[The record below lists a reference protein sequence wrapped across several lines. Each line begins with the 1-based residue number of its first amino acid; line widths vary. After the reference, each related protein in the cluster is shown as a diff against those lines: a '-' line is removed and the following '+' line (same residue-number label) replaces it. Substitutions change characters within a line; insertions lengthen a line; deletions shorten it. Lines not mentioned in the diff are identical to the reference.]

1 MNEIKSSL
9 IKDIMTEK
17 VIAVTKDTTISE
29 LSKILIKNKISGVPV
44 IDDEGKLI
52 GMVTDAD
59 IITED
64 MEPIFPIYFDPLII
78 SYAFIEN
85 FEKYRKDIKEYLE
98 TPIEEIMTRR
108 VKSVKRETPVSE
120 AAKIMVRDKV
130 NRIPVVDEYN
140 KVIGIVARAD
150 ILKSMVTE
158 AEKKIGSKK

>member
-1 MNEIKSSL
+1 MKVNL
-9 IKDIMTEK
+9 VKDVMTEK
-17 VIAVTKDTTISE
+17 VITVSKNTTVGE
-29 LSKILIKNKISGVPV
+29 LSRILLKNKISGLPV
-44 IDDEGKLI
+44 VDDAGKLI

-85 FEKYRKDIKEYLE
+85 FEKYKKDIKEYLK
-98 TPIEEIMTRR
+98 TPVGEIMSRR
-108 VKSVKRETPVSE
+108 VKSVKKDTPVSE
-120 AAKIMVRDKV
+120 AAKIMVRDKI
-130 NRIPVVDEYN
+130 NRIPVVDENN

-158 AEKKIGSKK
+158 AEKASDNNIQK

>member
-1 MNEIKSSL
+1 MNEMKVNL

-17 VIAVTKDTTISE
+17 VITVTKNTTIGE
-29 LSKILIKNKISGVPV
+29 LSKILLKSKISGVPV
-44 IDDEGKLI
+44 VDDEGKLI

-85 FEKYRKDIKEYLE
+85 FEKYKKDIKEYLE
-98 TPIEEIMTRR
+98 TSVEEIMIRR
-108 VKSVKRETPVSE
+108 VKSVKKETSISE
-120 AAKIMVRDKV
+120 AAKIMVRDKI
-130 NRIPVVDEYN
+130 NRIPVVDENN

-150 ILKSMVTE
+150 ILKSMVT
-158 AEKKIGSKK
+158 ATRK

>member
-1 MNEIKSSL
+1 MKVNL
-9 IKDIMTEK
+9 VKDVMTEK
-17 VIAVTKDTTISE
+17 VITVSKNTTVGE
-29 LSKILIKNKISGVPV
+29 LSRILLKNKISGLPV
-44 IDDEGKLI
+44 VDDAGKLI

-85 FEKYRKDIKEYLE
+85 FEKYKKDIKEYLK
-98 TPIEEIMTRR
+98 TPVGEIMSRR
-108 VKSVKRETPVSE
+108 VKSVKKDTPVSE
-120 AAKIMVRDKV
+120 AAKIMVRDKI
-130 NRIPVVDEYN
+130 NRIPVVDENN

-158 AEKKIGSKK
+158 AEKASDNKIQK